1 MITLFFC
8 ARRLPHLSREEF
20 QTYWREKHGP
30 LVKSHAATLGITRY
44 VQHHTALDPAN
55 DALRASRGGPEAFD
69 GIAEL
74 QWEGQEA
81 LVAALDSPAGR
92 AAGLALL
99 EDEKR
104 FIDLANSPLHWE
116 ADANVV
122 IAG

>member
-20 QTYWREKHGP
+20 QTYWRERHGP
-30 LVKSHAATLGITRY
+30 LVKRHAETLHIRRY

-74 QWEGQEA
+74 QWESQDS
-81 LVAALDSPAGR
+81 LTAALDSPEGR

-104 FIDLANSPLHWE
+104 FIDLAHSPLHWE

>member
-1 MITLFFC
+1 MVTLFFC

-20 QTYWREKHGP
+20 QKYWRERHGP
-30 LVKSHAATLGITRY
+30 LVKSHAATLRIHRY

-74 QWEGQEA
+74 QWQSQEVLA
-81 LVAALDSPAGR
+81 AALDSPEGR

-116 ADANVV
+116 GDANVV